1 MARSSSELIRKNKLD
16 NMVQILKAVANPVRL
31 QIVNILV
38 SSECQVGELVNTL
51 GTKQS
56 LTSQQLS
63 ILKHAGVLKSRR
75 GGQKVYFYLASDSIK
90 RIVESIIKE
99 FDKIS

>member
-1 MARSSSELIRKNKLD
+1 MAKSITGDTLKKTIP
-16 NMVQILKAVANPVRL
+16 ILKAVANPFRL

-38 SSECQVGELVNTL
+38 SGECQVGELVNTL

-75 GGQKVYFYLASDSIK
+75 DGNKVYYYLASDSIK

>member
-1 MARSSSELIRKNKLD
+1 MARSSSELIPEDTLENVVK
-16 NMVQILKAVANPVRL
+16 ILKTVANPGRL

-38 SSECQVGELVNTL
+38 SGECQVGELVNTL

-56 LTSQQLS
+56 LTSNQLR
-63 ILKHAGVLKSRR
+63 ILKFAGVLKSRR
-75 GGQKVYFYLASDSIK
+75 DGNKVYYYLASDSIK

>member
-1 MARSSSELIRKNKLD
+1 MARQASELVSKNKL
-16 NMVQILKAVANPVRL
+16 NHMVQILKAVANPVRL

-38 SSECQVGELVNTL
+38 SGECQVGELVNTL

-63 ILKHAGVLKSRR
+63 NLKFAGVLKSRR
-75 GGQKVYFYLASDSIK
+75 DGNKVYYYLASDSIK

>member
-1 MARSSSELIRKNKLD
+1 MARQASELVSKNKLN

-31 QIVNILV
+31 QIVNILM
-38 SSECQVGELVNTL
+38 SGECQVGKLVKTL

-63 ILKHAGVLKSRR
+63 IMKYSGLLKSRR
-75 GGQKVYFYLASDSIK
+75 DGNKVYFYLASDSIK
-90 RIVESIIKE
+90 RIVKSII
-99 FDKIS
+99 D